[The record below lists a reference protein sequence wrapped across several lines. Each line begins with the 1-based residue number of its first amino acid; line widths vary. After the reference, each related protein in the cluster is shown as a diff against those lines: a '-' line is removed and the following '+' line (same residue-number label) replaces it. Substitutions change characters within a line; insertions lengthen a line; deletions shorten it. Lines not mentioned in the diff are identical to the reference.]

1 MVAPRQNES
10 FGSVGELDG
19 EVVSELRDRLTEVTI
34 KCSERCLY
42 QSAKWAAE
50 LLDSLP
56 EDDDTFDDAP
66 MQDANNVQ
74 SSYRLFS
81 TTYDDPEE
89 AALEAKEAPK
99 YLLAKA
105 FFDTKEF
112 DRCSAVFLPPAIPA
126 GGLAIFDKPRKRT
139 PTSTPSRTKGK
150 SKESGTTTT
159 TSPFPRLSQRSL
171 FLALYARY
179 LAGEKRKD
187 EESEMV
193 LGPADGGQT
202 INRELPA
209 LARGLEAYFKVRD
222 AADPQLKRSQG
233 WLEYLY
239 GTVLAK
245 SRQEQLAQQWLL
257 RSVRL
262 NPYHWGA
269 WEELATLLSS
279 IDDLNSQLSPSVL
292 PQNLMSIMY
301 QAYASVDLFSTSDQ
315 STTLNYLRIL
325 LNYFPTST
333 FLLTQLALSHYHAKE
348 YESSAS
354 IFQDLLVAHP
364 HRLDG
369 LDHYSNILYVM
380 ADRPKLAFLA
390 HLATSVDKFRPET
403 CCVVGNYYSLC
414 SQHEKAVMYFR
425 RALTLDRNFLSAW
438 TLMGHEYIELKNT
451 HAAIE
456 SYRRA
461 VDVNRKD
468 YRAWYG
474 LGQAYE
480 VLDMGF
486 YALFYYQRAAG
497 LRPYDPKMWQ
507 AVGSCYAKMDRLDQA
522 IKALKRALVAGT
534 YFEEPTSAQSSFNP
548 SSSVSSNMTS
558 GTKRG
563 KSASQTKSN
572 QQKSIRKLLDP
583 ETLYQIALLYERVG
597 GDEGE
602 KEAVQYM
609 ELCVAQETGGSHMSV
624 VKAEKALRK
633 RQQKED
639 RKAAV
644 AEERRTRVAEM
655 RMRAEDAGDMDM
667 DAGPGAV
674 GADDDTE
681 IMSPYSASPASPG
694 SSPSPSDG
702 ENMGEMTD
710 GGGDGFGT
718 GTTATTSKARLW
730 LARWCVKTGDLDR
743 AERLAEELCMDGYE
757 VEEAKGLVREV
768 RGRREVDVSGG
779 GVGLDLLQPPMT

>member
-1 MVAPRQNES
+1 
-10 FGSVGELDG
+10 
-19 EVVSELRDRLTEVTI
+19 
-34 KCSERCLY
+34 
-42 QSAKWAAE
+42 

-56 EDDDTFDDAP
+56 EDDHADDDSQMRDVTNA
-66 MQDANNVQ
+66 Q
-74 SSYRLFS
+74 SSYRILS
-81 TTYDDPEE
+81 TSYDDPEE

-112 DRCSAVFLPPAIPA
+112 DRCAAVFLPPAIPA
-126 GGLAIFDKPRKRT
+126 GGLAIFDKSKGRT
-139 PTSTPSRTKGK
+139 PTSTPSRAKGK
-150 SKESGTTTT
+150 SRQSDAVAVN
-159 TSPFPRLSQRSL
+159 PFPHISQKSL

-193 LGPADGGQT
+193 LGPADNGQT
-202 INRELPA
+202 VNRELAA
-209 LARGLEAYFKVRD
+209 LARGLKAYFAARD
-222 AADPQLKRSQG
+222 TADPQLKRSQG

-239 GTVLAK
+239 GVILAK

-257 RSVRL
+257 RSVRV

-269 WEELATLLSS
+269 WEELTSLLSS
-279 IDDLNSQLSPSVL
+279 IDDLNAQLSPSVL

-315 STTLNYLRIL
+315 LTTLNYLRTL
-325 LNYFPTST
+325 LNYFPKST

-348 YESSAS
+348 YEASAA
-354 IFQDLLVAHP
+354 IFQDLLVSHP

-380 ADRPKLAFLA
+380 ADRPRLAFLA

-425 RALTLDRNFLSAW
+425 RALTLDRSFLSAW

-486 YALFYYQRAAG
+486 YALYYYQRAAG

-507 AVGSCYAKMDRLDQA
+507 AVGSCYAKMERLDQA

-534 YFEEPTSAQSSFNP
+534 YFEESHSMQSSFNANA
-548 SSSVSSNMTS
+548 SMSSNMAQS
-558 GTKRG
+558 RSHG
-563 KSASQTKSN
+563 KSTANTKS
-572 QQKSIRKLLDP
+572 QQQQAGRKLLDP
-583 ETLYQIALLYERVG
+583 ETLYQIASLYERLG
-597 GDEGE
+597 PEGE
-602 KEAVQYM
+602 NEAVRYM
-609 ELCVAQETGGSHMSV
+609 ELCVAQETGGSHKSV
-624 VKAEKALRK
+624 LKAEKALKK
-633 RQQKED
+633 RQRKEA
-639 RKAAV
+639 RRNAA
-644 AEERRTRVAEM
+644 AEERKARLSEM
-655 RMRAEDAGDMDM
+655 RAGDGANMDV
-667 DAGPGAV
+667 DDGEDGAE
-674 GADDDTE
+674 GDDDTE
-681 IMSPYSASPASPG
+681 VLS
-694 SSPSPSDG
+694 SSPSQDDSASQASD
-702 ENMGEMTD
+702 D
-710 GGGDGFGT
+710 GDEDASAEDGFGT

-730 LARWCVKTGDLDR
+730 LARYCVKIGDLER

-768 RGRREVDVSGG
+768 RGRREPEGAIGMTSG
-779 GVGLDLLQPPMT
+779 LLQSEL

>member
-1 MVAPRQNES
+1 MAPRRQNDS
-10 FGSVGELDG
+10 FGSVGETDP
-19 EVVSELRDRLTEVTI
+19 EIVSELRERLTEATI

-56 EDDDTFDDAP
+56 EDHDPDHDSH
-66 MQDANNVQ
+66 MQDTNTIP
-74 SSYRLFS
+74 SYRIFS
-81 TTYDDPEE
+81 TSDDDPVE
-89 AALEAKEAPK
+89 AALEAKEAPR

-112 DRCSAVFLPPAIPA
+112 DRCAAVFLPPAIPA
-126 GGLAIFDKPRKRT
+126 GGLAIFDKPKGRT
-139 PTSTPSRTKGK
+139 PTSTPTRAKGK
-150 SKESGTTTT
+150 LKQNESE
-159 TSPFPRLSQRSL
+159 SINPFPGVSQKSL
-171 FLALYARY
+171 FLSLYARY

-202 INRELPA
+202 TNRELA
-209 LARGLEAYFKVRD
+209 SLARGLEAYFKARD
-222 AADPQLKRSQG
+222 AADPHLERSQG

-239 GTVLAK
+239 GVVLAK
-245 SRQEQLAQQWLL
+245 SRQENLAQQWLL

-269 WEELATLLSS
+269 WEELSSLLSS
-279 IDDLNSQLSPSVL
+279 VDDMTAQLSSSSL
-292 PQNLMSIMY
+292 PQNIMGIIY
-301 QAYASVDLFSTSDQ
+301 QAYASVDLFSMSDQ
-315 STTLNYLRIL
+315 SNTVAYLRTL

-333 FLLTQLALSHYHAKE
+333 FLLTQLALSYYHAKD
-348 YESSAS
+348 YEVSAS
-354 IFQDLLVAHP
+354 IFQDVLVAHP

-507 AVGSCYAKMDRLDQA
+507 AVGSCYTKMNRLDQA

-534 YFEEPTSAQSSFNP
+534 YFDDANSPQSSF
-548 SSSVSSNMTS
+548 STSNTAA
-558 GTKRG
+558 KP
-563 KSASQTKSN
+563 KSQRPPAPA
-572 QQKSIRKLLDP
+572 RKLLDP
-583 ETLYQIALLYERVG
+583 ETLYQIALLHERIG
-597 GDEGE
+597 PDGE
-602 KEAVQYM
+602 AEAARYM
-609 ELCVAQETGGSHMSV
+609 ELCVAQETGGTHKSV
-624 VKAEKALRK
+624 LEAEKALRR
-633 RQQKED
+633 RQRKEA
-639 RKAAV
+639 RASAI
-644 AEERRTRVAEM
+644 AQERRARLAAMGAE
-655 RMRAEDAGDMDM
+655 AGLDADVGIDDDAADME
-667 DAGPGAV
+667 G
-674 GADDDTE
+674 DDDTE
-681 IMSPYSASPASPG
+681 ILSSPASPASAEG
-694 SSPSPSDG
+694 DAHNTGEGDG
-702 ENMGEMTD
+702 D
-710 GGGDGFGT
+710 GDGFGT

-730 LARWCVKTGDLDR
+730 LARWSVKAGDLDR

-768 RGRREVDVSGG
+768 RGRRDGMLGSEF
-779 GVGLDLLQPPMT
+779 

>member
-1 MVAPRQNES
+1 
-10 FGSVGELDG
+10 
-19 EVVSELRDRLTEVTI
+19 
-34 KCSERCLY
+34 
-42 QSAKWAAE
+42 
-50 LLDSLP
+50 
-56 EDDDTFDDAP
+56 
-66 MQDANNVQ
+66 MQDASNVQ
-74 SSYRLFS
+74 SSYRTFS
-81 TTYDDPEE
+81 TSYNDPEE

-112 DRCSAVFLPPAIPA
+112 DRCAAGFLAPAIPA
-126 GGLAIFDKPRKRT
+126 GGLAIFDKPKGKT

-150 SKESGTTTT
+150 SKQSDAAAVN
-159 TSPFPRLSQRSL
+159 PFPRLSQKSL

-187 EESEMV
+187 EETEMV

-209 LARGLEAYFKVRD
+209 LARGLEAYFNARD
-222 AADPQLKRSQG
+222 SDDQQLKRSQG

-239 GTVLAK
+239 GIVLSK
-245 SRQEQLAQQWLL
+245 SKQEQLAQQWLL

-269 WEELATLLSS
+269 WEELASLLSS
-279 IDDLNSQLSPSVL
+279 IDDLNAQLSPSVL

-301 QAYASVDLFSTSDQ
+301 QVYASVDLFSTSDQ

-325 LNYFPTST
+325 LNYFPDST

-348 YESSAS
+348 YESSAA
-354 IFQDLLVAHP
+354 IFQDLLVSHP

-380 ADRPKLAFLA
+380 ADRPRLAFLA

-507 AVGSCYAKMDRLDQA
+507 AVGSCYAKMERLDQA

-534 YFEEPTSAQSSFNP
+534 YFEEPTSTSSSFNP
-548 SSSVSSNMTS
+548 TSSTSSTAPL
-558 GTKRG
+558 RG
-563 KSASQTKSN
+563 KSTPNTKPKPPHRPN
-572 QQKSIRKLLDP
+572 RKLLDP
-583 ETLYQIALLYERVG
+583 ETLFQIASLYERLG
-597 GDEGE
+597 PSGDQETLR
-602 KEAVQYM
+602 YM
-609 ELCVAQETGGSHMSV
+609 ELTVAQETGGSHKSV
-624 VKAEKALRK
+624 LKAEKALKK
-633 RQQKED
+633 RQHKEA
-639 RKAAV
+639 RVSAV
-644 AEERRTRVAEM
+644 AEGRRARLAEM
-655 RMRAEDAGDMDM
+655 RETQPNMELDAGGEGGGEGDGDG
-667 DAGPGAV
+667 DG
-674 GADDDTE
+674 DDVTDVLS
-681 IMSPYSASPASPG
+681 SPEASPDAAS
-694 SSPSPSDG
+694 DD
-702 ENMGEMTD
+702 E
-710 GGGDGFGT
+710 GGDDGFGT

-730 LARWCVKTGDLDR
+730 LARYCVKVGDLER
-743 AERLAEELCMDGYE
+743 AERLAEELCIDGYE

-768 RGRREVDVSGG
+768 RGRREGEGAIGMTSG
-779 GVGLDLLQPPMT
+779 LLSET

>member
-1 MVAPRQNES
+1 MH
-10 FGSVGELDG
+10 
-19 EVVSELRDRLTEVTI
+19 
-34 KCSERCLY
+34 
-42 QSAKWAAE
+42 
-50 LLDSLP
+50 
-56 EDDDTFDDAP
+56 DAS
-66 MQDANNVQ
+66 NVQ
-74 SSYRLFS
+74 SSYRTFS
-81 TTYDDPEE
+81 TSYDDPEE

-112 DRCSAVFLPPAIPA
+112 DRCAAVFLPPAIPA
-126 GGLAIFDKPRKRT
+126 GGLAIFDKPKGKT
-139 PTSTPSRTKGK
+139 PSSTPSRTKGK
-150 SKESGTTTT
+150 SKQSDAAVVN
-159 TSPFPRLSQRSL
+159 PFPQLSQKSL

-187 EESEMV
+187 EETEMV

-202 INRELPA
+202 VNRELAA
-209 LARGLEAYFKVRD
+209 LARGLEAYFSARD
-222 AADPQLKRSQG
+222 SDDVQLKRSQG

-239 GTVLAK
+239 GIVLSK
-245 SRQEQLAQQWLL
+245 SKQEQLAQQWLL

-269 WEELATLLSS
+269 WEELASLLTS
-279 IDDLNSQLSPSVL
+279 IDDLNAQLSPSVL

-301 QAYASVDLFSTSDQ
+301 QVCASVDLFSTSDQ

-325 LNYFPTST
+325 LNYFPEST

-348 YESSAS
+348 YESSAA
-354 IFQDLLVAHP
+354 IFQDLLVSHP

-380 ADRPKLAFLA
+380 ADRPRLAFLA
-390 HLATSVDKFRPET
+390 HVATSVDKFRPET

-507 AVGSCYAKMDRLDQA
+507 AVGSCYAKMERLDQA

-534 YFEEPTSAQSSFNP
+534 YFEEPTSTPLSFNP
-548 SSSVSSNMTS
+548 TSSVSSTT
-558 GTKRG
+558 GARG
-563 KSASQTKSN
+563 NPIPKPKPTQPRN
-572 QQKSIRKLLDP
+572 RKLLDP
-583 ETLYQIALLYERVG
+583 ETLFQIASLYERLG
-597 GDEGE
+597 P
-602 KEAVQYM
+602 EAESEALRYM
-609 ELCVAQETGGSHMSV
+609 ELCVAQETGGSHKSV
-624 VKAEKALRK
+624 VKAEKALKK
-633 RQQKED
+633 RQHKEA
-639 RKAAV
+639 RASAV
-644 AEERRTRVAEM
+644 AESRRARLAEM
-655 RMRAEDAGDMDM
+655 RDEARADMGVDAGSEGGGEGNGD
-667 DAGPGAV
+667 
-674 GADDDTE
+674 ADDVTDVL
-681 IMSPYSASPASPG
+681 
-694 SSPSPSDG
+694 SSPDASPSDAG
-702 ENMGEMTD
+702 SEDD
-710 GGGDGFGT
+710 GGGEDGFGT

-730 LARWCVKTGDLDR
+730 LARYCVKIGHLER
-743 AERLAEELCMDGYE
+743 AERLAEDLCMDG
-757 VEEAKGLVREV
+757 
-768 RGRREVDVSGG
+768 
-779 GVGLDLLQPPMT
+779 

>member
-1 MVAPRQNES
+1 MGAPRQNES
-10 FGSVGELDG
+10 FGSVGELDA
-19 EVVSELRDRLTEVTI
+19 EVVSELRDRLTEVSI

-56 EDDDTFDDAP
+56 EDDDPFDDSP
-66 MQDANNVQ
+66 MQDTNNVQ

-81 TTYDDPEE
+81 TSYDDPEE

-112 DRCSAVFLPPAIPA
+112 DRCTAVFLPPAIPA
-126 GGLAIFDKPRKRT
+126 GGLAIYDKPKRRT

-150 SKESGTTTT
+150 LKENGTTAV
-159 TSPFPRLSQRSL
+159 SPFPRLSQKSL

-202 INRELPA
+202 VNRELPA
-209 LARGLEAYFKVRD
+209 LARGLEAYFQVRD

-239 GTVLAK
+239 GTILAK

-262 NPYHWGA
+262 SPYHWGA

-301 QAYASVDLFSTSDQ
+301 QAYASVDLFSVSDQ

-354 IFQDLLVAHP
+354 IFQELLVAHP

-380 ADRPKLAFLA
+380 GDRPKLAFLA

-438 TLMGHEYIELKNT
+438 TLMGHEYVELKNT

-461 VDVNRKD
+461 VDLNRKD

-497 LRPYDPKMWQ
+497 LRPYDPKMWN
-507 AVGSCYAKMDRLDQA
+507 AVGTCYTKMGRLEQA

-534 YFEEPTSAQSSFNP
+534 YFEESTSAQSSFNANSSM
-548 SSSVSSNMTS
+548 SSS
-558 GTKRG
+558 KLG
-563 KSASQTKSN
+563 KSTPQTKSN
-572 QQKSIRKLLDP
+572 QQKATRKLLNP
-583 ETLYQIALLYERVG
+583 ETLYEIALLYERRG
-597 GDEGE
+597 GPEGE

-609 ELCVAQETGGSHMSV
+609 ELCIAQETGGSHTSV

-639 RKAAV
+639 RKTAA
-644 AEERRTRVAEM
+644 AEERRARRAQ
-655 RMRAEDAGDMDM
+655 MRAEGEGEMEVDAAQEA
-667 DAGPGAV
+667 AG

-681 IMSPYSASPASPG
+681 IMSSYSASSASPSG
-694 SSPSPSDG
+694 SSPSPSDAENVG
-702 ENMGEMTD
+702 EISGAD
-710 GGGDGFGT
+710 GGGGGDGFGT

-768 RGRREVDVSGG
+768 RGKRGDGVSGISE
-779 GVGLDLLQPPMT
+779 GLDLLQPPTT

>member
-1 MVAPRQNES
+1 
-10 FGSVGELDG
+10 
-19 EVVSELRDRLTEVTI
+19 
-34 KCSERCLY
+34 
-42 QSAKWAAE
+42 
-50 LLDSLP
+50 
-56 EDDDTFDDAP
+56 
-66 MQDANNVQ
+66 MQDASYVQ
-74 SSYRLFS
+74 PSHRSFS
-81 TTYDDPEE
+81 TSYDDPEE
-89 AALEAKEAPK
+89 AALESKEASK

-112 DRCSAVFLPPAIPA
+112 DRCAAVFLPPAIPA
-126 GGLAIFDKPRKRT
+126 GGLAIFDKPKGRT
-139 PTSTPSRTKGK
+139 PTSTPSRAKGK
-150 SKESGTTTT
+150 SKQNDTAGVN
-159 TSPFPRLSQRSL
+159 PFPRLSQKSI
-171 FLALYARY
+171 FLSLYARY

-202 INRELPA
+202 VNRELPA
-209 LARGLEAYFKVRD
+209 LARGLEAYFSTRD
-222 AADPQLKRSQG
+222 AVDPQLKRSQG

-239 GTVLAK
+239 GIVLTK

-269 WEELATLLSS
+269 WEELASLLSS
-279 IDDLNSQLSPSVL
+279 IDDLNAHLSPSVL

-315 STTLNYLRIL
+315 SNTLNYLRIL
-325 LNYFPTST
+325 LNYFPSST
-333 FLLTQLALSHYHAKE
+333 FLLTLFALSHYHAKE
-348 YESSAS
+348 YESSAA
-354 IFQDLLVAHP
+354 IFQELLVSHP

-380 ADRPKLAFLA
+380 ADRPRLAFLA

-507 AVGSCYAKMDRLDQA
+507 AVGSCYTKMEKIDQA
-522 IKALKRALVAGT
+522 IRALKRALVAGT
-534 YFEEPTSAQSSFNP
+534 YFEEANSATSSFNANVSVG
-548 SSSVSSNMTS
+548 SSMATTTAQAKTAPRAKVH
-558 GTKRG
+558 
-563 KSASQTKSN
+563 
-572 QQKSIRKLLDP
+572 QKQRTTRKLLDP
-583 ETLYQIALLYERVG
+583 ETLFQIASLYERLG
-597 GDEGE
+597 LEGRS
-602 KEAVQYM
+602 EAVRYM
-609 ELCVAQETGGSHMSV
+609 ELCLAQETGGSHKSV
-624 VKAEKALRK
+624 VRAEKALKKLQRK
-633 RQQKED
+633 EARQT
-639 RKAAV
+639 AV
-644 AEERRTRVAEM
+644 AEERRARVQQ
-655 RMRAEDAGDMDM
+655 MRAEAGADMDV
-667 DAGPGAV
+667 DSGEATENDD
-674 GADDDTE
+674 DDDTE
-681 IMSPYSASPASPG
+681 IL
-694 SSPSPSDG
+694 SSPTSPDAPTSPQTSDA
-702 ENMGEMTD
+702 ED
-710 GGGDGFGT
+710 GPEGVDIGFGT

-730 LARWCVKTGDLDR
+730 LARHCVRTGDLER

-757 VEEAKGLVREV
+757 VEEAKGLVREI
-768 RGRREVDVSGG
+768 RGRKELEGA
-779 GVGLDLLQPPMT
+779 GVGVTSGLLRSNS

>member
-1 MVAPRQNES
+1 MVLQSHNES
-10 FGSVGELDG
+10 FGLVGEIDP
-19 EVVSELRDRLTEVTI
+19 EVVSELRDRLTEASI

-50 LLDSLP
+50 LLNSLP
-56 EDDDTFDDAP
+56 ENNDLDDDSDSRMYDT
-66 MQDANNVQ
+66 NNVQ
-74 SSYRLFS
+74 PSYRIFS
-81 TTYDDPEE
+81 TSYDDPEE

-112 DRCSAVFLPPAIPA
+112 DRCAAVFLPPAIPA
-126 GGLAIFDKPRKRT
+126 GGLAIFDKPKGRT
-139 PTSTPSRTKGK
+139 STSTPSRHKGK
-150 SKESGTTTT
+150 TRQADSAGVN
-159 TSPFPRLSQRSL
+159 PFPRLSQKSL
-171 FLALYARY
+171 FLSLYARF
-179 LAGEKRKD
+179 LGGEKRKD
-187 EESEMV
+187 EETEMV

-202 INRELPA
+202 TNRELPA
-209 LARGLEAYFKVRD
+209 LARGLEAYFRARD
-222 AADPQLKRSQG
+222 ATDPQQKRSQG

-239 GTVLAK
+239 GIVLSK
-245 SRQEQLAQQWLL
+245 SRQEDLAQQWLL
-257 RSVRL
+257 RSVRI

-269 WEELATLLSS
+269 WEELASLLSS
-279 IDDLNSQLSPSVL
+279 VDDLSAQISPSVL
-292 PQNLMSIMY
+292 PQNIMSIMY
-301 QAYASVDLFSTSDQ
+301 QACASVDLFSTTDHSA
-315 STTLNYLRIL
+315 TLSYLRTL
-325 LNYFPTST
+325 LSYFPTST
-333 FLLTQLALSHYHAKE
+333 FLLTQLATLHYHAKE
-348 YESSAS
+348 YETAAS
-354 IFQDLLVAHP
+354 IFQDLLIAHP

-380 ADRPKLAFLA
+380 TDRPKLAFLA

-507 AVGSCYAKMDRLDQA
+507 AVASCYAKMDRLEQA
-522 IKALKRALVAGT
+522 IKAQKRALVAGT
-534 YFEEPTSAQSSFNP
+534 YFDDTRDNSPQSSFANR
-548 SSSVSSNMTS
+548 SKT
-558 GTKRG
+558 
-563 KSASQTKSN
+563 SQT
-572 QQKSIRKLLDP
+572 QQERKTPRKLLDP
-583 ETLYQIALLYERVG
+583 ETLYQIALLYERMG
-597 GDEGE
+597 APGE
-602 KEAVQYM
+602 ADAARYM
-609 ELCVAQETGGSHMSV
+609 ELCVTQETGGSHKSV
-624 VKAEKALRK
+624 VQAEKALKK
-633 RQQKED
+633 RQRKEA
-639 RKAAV
+639 RASAV
-644 AEERRTRVAEM
+644 AEERRARISA
-655 RMRAEDAGDMDM
+655 MRAEAGTGQDVDVSLEDDAVEGQ
-667 DAGPGAV
+667 G
-674 GADDDTE
+674 DDDTE
-681 IMSPYSASPASPG
+681 ILSS
-694 SSPSPSDG
+694 SSPLEESMDNVEDQDPGD
-702 ENMGEMTD
+702 N
-710 GGGDGFGT
+710 DGFGT

-730 LARWCVKTGDLDR
+730 LARWSVKMGDLDR

-768 RGRREVDVSGG
+768 RGRREAMLDSDV
-779 GVGLDLLQPPMT
+779 

>member
-1 MVAPRQNES
+1 MAPRRQNDS
-10 FGSVGELDG
+10 FGSISEIDP
-19 EVVSELRDRLTEVTI
+19 EIVSELRDRLTEASI
-34 KCSERCLY
+34 KCTERCLY

-50 LLDSLP
+50 MLNSLP
-56 EDDDTFDDAP
+56 DYDETNYDSH
-66 MQDANNVQ
+66 MQDTNNVQ

-81 TTYDDPEE
+81 TSHEDPEE

-99 YLLAKA
+99 YLLAKT

-112 DRCSAVFLPPAIPA
+112 DRCASVFLPPAIPA
-126 GGLAIFDKPRKRT
+126 GGLAIFDKPKGRT

-150 SKESGTTTT
+150 SKQKSADTI
-159 TSPFPRLSQRSL
+159 SPFPHLSQKSL
-171 FLALYARY
+171 FLSLYARY
-179 LAGEKRKD
+179 IAGEKRKD

-202 INRELPA
+202 TNRELPA
-209 LARGLEAYFKVRD
+209 LARGLDAYFKARD
-222 AADPQLKRSQG
+222 TADPQLTRSQG

-239 GTVLAK
+239 GVVLVK

-269 WEELATLLSS
+269 WEELSSLLSS
-279 IDDLNSQLSPSVL
+279 VDDLTAQLSPSIL
-292 PQNLMSIMY
+292 PQNIMGIIY
-301 QAYASVDLFSTSDQ
+301 QAYASVDLFSMSDQ
-315 STTLNYLRIL
+315 SNTVAYLKTL

-333 FLLTQLALSHYHAKE
+333 FLLTQLALSYYHAKD
-348 YESSAS
+348 YEVSAS

-380 ADRPKLAFLA
+380 TDRPKLAFLA

-507 AVGSCYAKMDRLDQA
+507 AVGSCYTKMNRLDQA

-534 YFEEPTSAQSSFNP
+534 YFDDSNSPQTSFNTSTGSNGNASVTSSTTKARSKAKAGSAQ
-548 SSSVSSNMTS
+548 
-558 GTKRG
+558 
-563 KSASQTKSN
+563 
-572 QQKSIRKLLDP
+572 QQRPAPAPRKLLDP
-583 ETLYQIALLYERVG
+583 ETLYQIALLYERSG
-597 GDEGE
+597 PDC
-602 KEAVQYM
+602 EAEAARYM
-609 ELCVAQETGGSHMSV
+609 ELCVAQETGGTQKSV
-624 VKAEKALRK
+624 LQAEKALRK
-633 RQQKED
+633 RQRKEA
-639 RKAAV
+639 RASAI
-644 AEERRTRVAEM
+644 AEERKARVAM
-655 RMRAEDAGDMDM
+655 LRAE
-667 DAGPGAV
+667 AGPEAAAAAANDDIGDV
-674 GADDDTE
+674 GGDDDTE
-681 IMSPYSASPASPG
+681 IL
-694 SSPSPSDG
+694 SSPTSAASGPSEVQDEGDGDG
-702 ENMGEMTD
+702 EN
-710 GGGDGFGT
+710 DGFGT

-730 LARWCVKTGDLDR
+730 LARWSVKTGDLDR

-768 RGRREVDVSGG
+768 RGRRE
-779 GVGLDLLQPPMT
+779 GLLESEF

>member
-1 MVAPRQNES
+1 
-10 FGSVGELDG
+10 
-19 EVVSELRDRLTEVTI
+19 
-34 KCSERCLY
+34 
-42 QSAKWAAE
+42 
-50 LLDSLP
+50 
-56 EDDDTFDDAP
+56 
-66 MQDANNVQ
+66 MQDTPNVQ
-74 SSYRLFS
+74 SSYRTFS
-81 TTYDDPEE
+81 TSYDDPEE
-89 AALEAKEAPK
+89 AALESKEAPK

-112 DRCSAVFLPPAIPA
+112 DRCAAVFLPPAIPA
-126 GGLAIFDKPRKRT
+126 GGLAIFDKPKGKT
-139 PTSTPSRTKGK
+139 PITTPSRGKGK
-150 SKESGTTTT
+150 SKQNDTAGAS
-159 TSPFPRLSQRSL
+159 SFPRLSQKSL

-202 INRELPA
+202 VNRELPA
-209 LARGLEAYFKVRD
+209 LSRGLEAYFQARD
-222 AADPQLKRSQG
+222 ASDPQLKRSQG

-239 GTVLAK
+239 GIVLSK
-245 SRQEQLAQQWLL
+245 SKQEPLAQQWLL

-269 WEELATLLSS
+269 WEDLASLLSS
-279 IDDLNSQLSPSVL
+279 IDDLNAQLSPSVL

-315 STTLNYLRIL
+315 TTTLNYLRIL
-325 LNYFPTST
+325 LNYFPDST
-333 FLLTQLALSHYHAKE
+333 FLQTQLALSHYHAKE
-348 YESSAS
+348 YESSAA
-354 IFQDLLVAHP
+354 IFQDLLVSHP

-380 ADRPKLAFLA
+380 ADRPRLAFLA

-534 YFEEPTSAQSSFNP
+534 YFEESNSAQTTFNA
-548 SSSVSSNMTS
+548 SVSMSSTA
-558 GTKRG
+558 TQQQHG
-563 KSASQTKSN
+563 KSSTGKGPKSSH
-572 QQKSIRKLLDP
+572 QSTTRKLLDP
-583 ETLYQIALLYERVG
+583 ETLFQIASLYERLATG
-597 GDEGE
+597 PDSQSQ
-602 KEAVQYM
+602 AVRYM
-609 ELCVAQETGGSHMSV
+609 ELCVAQETGGSHKSV
-624 VKAEKALRK
+624 MQAEKALKK
-633 RQQKED
+633 RQRKEA
-639 RKAAV
+639 RRSVV
-644 AEERRTRVAEM
+644 AEERRARVAQ
-655 RMRAEDAGDMDM
+655 MRAAGAPAAGMDV
-667 DAGPGAV
+667 DDDVAATEGGDDDDITDVLSSRSSAS
-674 GADDDTE
+674 GDESADDD
-681 IMSPYSASPASPG
+681 A
-694 SSPSPSDG
+694 
-702 ENMGEMTD
+702 
-710 GGGDGFGT
+710 GGAEDGFGT

-730 LARWCVKTGDLDR
+730 LARYCVRIDDLER

-757 VEEAKGLVREV
+757 VEEAKALVREV
-768 RGRREVDVSGG
+768 RGRREVDLGMAAAALGTTSGFLISGHVSETLHG
-779 GVGLDLLQPPMT
+779 

>member
-1 MVAPRQNES
+1 MVAPRAQES
-10 FGSVGELDG
+10 FGSAGDLDT
-19 EVVSELRDRLTEVTI
+19 EVVSELRDRLTEASI

-50 LLDSLP
+50 LLNSLP
-56 EDDDTFDDAP
+56 EDDDLDNDSQMHNAS
-66 MQDANNVQ
+66 NVQ
-74 SSYRLFS
+74 SSYRTFT
-81 TTYDDPEE
+81 TTYDNQEE
-89 AALEAKEAPK
+89 AALEAKEAHK

-112 DRCSAVFLPPAIPA
+112 DRCAAVFLPPAIPA
-126 GGLAIFDKPRKRT
+126 GGLAIFDKPKGKT
-139 PTSTPSRTKGK
+139 PTSTPSRAKGK
-150 SKESGTTTT
+150 SKQNDTAAVN
-159 TSPFPRLSQRSL
+159 PFPKLSQKSL

-187 EESEMV
+187 EETEMV
-193 LGPADGGQT
+193 LGPADAGQT
-202 INRELPA
+202 VNRELPA
-209 LARGLEAYFKVRD
+209 LARGLEAYFGARD
-222 AADPQLKRSQG
+222 ATDPQLKHSQG

-239 GTVLAK
+239 GIVLSK
-245 SRQEQLAQQWLL
+245 SRQEELAQQWLL

-269 WEELATLLSS
+269 WEELASLLSS
-279 IDDLNSQLSPSVL
+279 IDDLNAQLSPSIL

-325 LNYFPTST
+325 LNYFPDST

-348 YESSAS
+348 YESSAA
-354 IFQDLLVAHP
+354 ILQDLLVSHP

-380 ADRPKLAFLA
+380 ADRPRLAFLA

-425 RALTLDRNFLSAW
+425 RALTLDRSFLSAW

-534 YFEEPTSAQSSFNP
+534 YFEESNSAQSSFNANA
-548 SSSVSSNMTS
+548 SMSSNVAPT
-558 GTKRG
+558 GPRA
-563 KSASQTKSN
+563 KSTPKTKS
-572 QQKSIRKLLDP
+572 QQQRSTRKLLDP
-583 ETLYQIALLYERVG
+583 ETLYQIASLYERIG
-597 GDEGE
+597 PEGE
-602 KEAVQYM
+602 QEAVRYM
-609 ELCVAQETGGSHMSV
+609 ELCVAQETGGSHKSV
-624 VKAEKALRK
+624 VRAEKALKK
-633 RQQKED
+633 RQNKEA
-639 RKAAV
+639 RQNAASE
-644 AEERRTRVAEM
+644 ARRARLAEM
-655 RMRAEDAGDMDM
+655 RAEAGGDMDI
-667 DAGPGAV
+667 DAGGE
-674 GADDDTE
+674 GWGDDVTDVL
-681 IMSPYSASPASPG
+681 S
-694 SSPSPSDG
+694 SSPEASPSDQGSEDEGG
-702 ENMGEMTD
+702 E
-710 GGGDGFGT
+710 GGGPDDGFGT

-730 LARWCVKTGDLDR
+730 LARYCVKIEDLER

-768 RGRREVDVSGG
+768 RGRREAEG
-779 GVGLDLLQPPMT
+779 GVGMTSGLLQSDT